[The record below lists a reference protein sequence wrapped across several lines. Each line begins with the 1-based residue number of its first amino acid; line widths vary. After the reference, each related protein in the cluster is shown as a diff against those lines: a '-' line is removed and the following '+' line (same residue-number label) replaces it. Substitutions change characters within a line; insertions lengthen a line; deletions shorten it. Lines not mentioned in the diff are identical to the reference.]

1 MPIVLASRL
10 QDLTFT
16 RCTCSGVGNGS
27 TPLATK
33 SMRSIRLISRLRHQC
48 LQQEQVYQSSLI
60 AAHLPPRR
68 ALATTCARPSPHSS
82 TMDWSTHR
90 CDIYAEPLHRYQR
103 GGYHPVHL
111 GDCFE
116 GTKGRTYRVL
126 HKLGW
131 GGYSTVWAARDLRS
145 FFFLFFSFSP
155 SLSLSLRYMVLIEL
169 TGVR

>member
-10 QDLTFT
+10 QDLPLRDVPALESGT
-16 RCTCSGVGNGS
+16 R
-27 TPLATK
+27 LATKYLQAFQVIGSK
-33 SMRSIRLISRLRHQC
+33 SMRSIRLITRPRHQC

-60 AAHLPPRR
+60 AARLPPRR
-68 ALATTCARPSPHSS
+68 ALATTCAQQSSPHNS
-82 TMDWSTHR
+82 TSWWSTHR

-145 FFFLFFSFSP
+145 FFFFFSLF
-155 SLSLSLRYMVLIEL
+155 LSLIEL